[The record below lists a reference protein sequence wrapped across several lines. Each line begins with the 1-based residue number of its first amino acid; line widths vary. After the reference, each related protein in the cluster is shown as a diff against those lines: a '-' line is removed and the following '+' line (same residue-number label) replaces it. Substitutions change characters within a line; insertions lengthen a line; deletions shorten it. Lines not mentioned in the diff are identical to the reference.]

1 MKAFYRTILAVITG
15 ILLQSCTK
23 TYEIQFD
30 KLFLVAIENFKTPI
44 FIENCKMVIKTED
57 DFNINKYT
65 KNSKDPELLNFISY
79 ATDFEDD
86 YNNEN
91 ASVFYIPD
99 DINKGNIILY
109 DNATNTKYIEIS
121 LNKGIKSISV
131 YENGKVVSEAKGDI
145 QTDDIEG
152 FYYYLA
158 SGNMKFYDYD
168 SNGKQYV
175 SKEQNFVYQP
185 ELEEITQND
194 YYEDNE
200 TAEDYEYKHEEDNNL
215 YEEEYTQNYQNQE
228 TEDTS
233 IAPWM
238 IGTWKGSLNY
248 GDMNIFWSL
257 EIDEY
262 GNTTQIIYNPQG
274 GSEVELLHLK
284 YDRISQQ
291 LYYKDGGLNITIEVD
306 ANNKCLYMPSA
317 YGTLYFKKN

>member
-1 MKAFYRTILAVITG
+1 MDFKSSSNREKIISIICIVGMTLWVIFSCSNFY
-15 ILLQSCTK
+15 
-23 TYEIQFD
+23 
-30 KLFLVAIENFKTPI
+30 
-44 FIENCKMVIKTED
+44 ED
-57 DFNINKYT
+57 DQ
-65 KNSKDPELLNFISY
+65 E
-79 ATDFEDD
+79 E
-86 YNNEN
+86 NNDE
-91 ASVFYIPD
+91 
-99 DINKGNIILY
+99 
-109 DNATNTKYIEIS
+109 
-121 LNKGIKSISV
+121 
-131 YENGKVVSEAKGDI
+131 
-145 QTDDIEG
+145 
-152 FYYYLA
+152 
-158 SGNMKFYDYD
+158 
-168 SNGKQYV
+168 
-175 SKEQNFVYQP
+175 
-185 ELEEITQND
+185 
-194 YYEDNE
+194 
-200 TAEDYEYKHEEDNNL
+200 

>member
-1 MKAFYRTILAVITG
+1 MDFNSNSNREKIITIICIVGMTLWVIFSCSNFY
-15 ILLQSCTK
+15 
-23 TYEIQFD
+23 
-30 KLFLVAIENFKTPI
+30 
-44 FIENCKMVIKTED
+44 ED
-57 DFNINKYT
+57 D
-65 KNSKDPELLNFISY
+65 
-79 ATDFEDD
+79 
-86 YNNEN
+86 
-91 ASVFYIPD
+91 
-99 DINKGNIILY
+99 
-109 DNATNTKYIEIS
+109 
-121 LNKGIKSISV
+121 
-131 YENGKVVSEAKGDI
+131 
-145 QTDDIEG
+145 Q
-152 FYYYLA
+152 
-158 SGNMKFYDYD
+158 
-168 SNGKQYV
+168 
-175 SKEQNFVYQP
+175 
-185 ELEEITQND
+185 
-194 YYEDNE
+194 
-200 TAEDYEYKHEEDNNL
+200 EEDNNL

>member
-1 MKAFYRTILAVITG
+1 MDFNSNSNREKIITIICIVGMTLWVIFSCSNFY
-15 ILLQSCTK
+15 
-23 TYEIQFD
+23 
-30 KLFLVAIENFKTPI
+30 
-44 FIENCKMVIKTED
+44 ED
-57 DFNINKYT
+57 D
-65 KNSKDPELLNFISY
+65 
-79 ATDFEDD
+79 
-86 YNNEN
+86 
-91 ASVFYIPD
+91 
-99 DINKGNIILY
+99 
-109 DNATNTKYIEIS
+109 
-121 LNKGIKSISV
+121 
-131 YENGKVVSEAKGDI
+131 
-145 QTDDIEG
+145 Q
-152 FYYYLA
+152 
-158 SGNMKFYDYD
+158 
-168 SNGKQYV
+168 
-175 SKEQNFVYQP
+175 
-185 ELEEITQND
+185 
-194 YYEDNE
+194 
-200 TAEDYEYKHEEDNNL
+200 EEDNNL

-317 YGTLYFKKN
+317 YGTLYFKKIK

>member
-1 MKAFYRTILAVITG
+1 MDFNSNSNREKIITIICIVGMTLWVIFSCSNFY
-15 ILLQSCTK
+15 
-23 TYEIQFD
+23 
-30 KLFLVAIENFKTPI
+30 
-44 FIENCKMVIKTED
+44 ED
-57 DFNINKYT
+57 D
-65 KNSKDPELLNFISY
+65 
-79 ATDFEDD
+79 
-86 YNNEN
+86 
-91 ASVFYIPD
+91 
-99 DINKGNIILY
+99 
-109 DNATNTKYIEIS
+109 
-121 LNKGIKSISV
+121 
-131 YENGKVVSEAKGDI
+131 
-145 QTDDIEG
+145 Q
-152 FYYYLA
+152 
-158 SGNMKFYDYD
+158 
-168 SNGKQYV
+168 
-175 SKEQNFVYQP
+175 
-185 ELEEITQND
+185 
-194 YYEDNE
+194 
-200 TAEDYEYKHEEDNNL
+200 EEDNNL

-257 EIDEY
+257 EIDKY

>member
-1 MKAFYRTILAVITG
+1 MDFKSSSNREKIITIICIVGMTLWVIFSCSNFY
-15 ILLQSCTK
+15 
-23 TYEIQFD
+23 
-30 KLFLVAIENFKTPI
+30 
-44 FIENCKMVIKTED
+44 ED
-57 DFNINKYT
+57 D
-65 KNSKDPELLNFISY
+65 
-79 ATDFEDD
+79 
-86 YNNEN
+86 
-91 ASVFYIPD
+91 
-99 DINKGNIILY
+99 
-109 DNATNTKYIEIS
+109 
-121 LNKGIKSISV
+121 
-131 YENGKVVSEAKGDI
+131 
-145 QTDDIEG
+145 Q
-152 FYYYLA
+152 
-158 SGNMKFYDYD
+158 
-168 SNGKQYV
+168 
-175 SKEQNFVYQP
+175 
-185 ELEEITQND
+185 
-194 YYEDNE
+194 
-200 TAEDYEYKHEEDNNL
+200 EEDNNL